1 MSPEVLTPTAP
12 GPKDG
17 DSSAAQG
24 LDHASDSDLA
34 AVHPALLGAFPQ
46 IRDNAAQARA
56 VGQSEGPLLIIAGP
70 GSGKT
75 QVLVWRTL
83 NLLMQGKA
91 EPDEIVVC
99 TFTEK
104 AAFELRDRI
113 SSAARQAGAAF
124 DLSDLVVG
132 TIHGI
137 CNRFLLKYRHR
148 TRLQAG
154 YDTLDD
160 LTQQLFLNDHF
171 SGVFGE
177 ADAAGKYLGRWSTKW
192 GAIANLVPYLN
203 KITEELIDPG
213 RLTGSLDEFTAAVGR
228 AYVAYVEQLHA
239 ANAVDFAHLQ
249 TEFLRLLDL
258 PEVGEAIA
266 GRIKYVMVDEYQDTN
281 FVQEELV
288 LRLARPQLNVAV
300 VGDEDQALYRFRG
313 ATVRNILEFPTR
325 FEACSR
331 ETLSINYRSHE
342 RIIRAYNRWMASAD
356 WQNPNGPDFRFP
368 KTIQAEPGAPY
379 PAYPAVFSIYG
390 TAARDEGERF
400 ADLVT
405 FLRDNGI
412 IEDYSQVA
420 LLLHSVRSDHSGKYL
435 DALARRGIP
444 AFCPRARGY
453 FESEEVRLMV
463 AALALILG
471 YHGEGRGKL
480 SGHALN
486 ELASYI
492 DASLIDLAKVATGT
506 PLAARLRALAAEV
519 ADLGEGQSLDRRVAD
534 YFYVLVADEP
544 FATYL
549 KDESRARNLAILSQL
564 LNTFQAYYHFTVITY
579 ANREWLRRQFFN
591 SFLRLLHEGG
601 INEYED
607 PDQPF
612 PKGYVQ
618 VMTIHQAKGLEF
630 PVVAVGSLHVATSTS
645 KGVDRV
651 LGPFYH
657 RPPFEPESRITD
669 FDRMR
674 LHYVAFS
681 RAAKVLALTSAERPK
696 PWFASIW
703 DGLPQWPY
711 VEKDLL
717 TVLSFKLR
725 ERIPLKRT
733 YSFTG
738 DLKVYETCPRQYEY
752 FRYYDFTPSRS
763 AVIFFGLL
771 VHQTIE
777 DVHRWVL
784 DGRLDEITDDVV
796 RGFFETNVRNLTRS
810 DVRPVGYEAREAAFR
825 QVLNYVHQNRD
836 QMARVIDTEV
846 DVSVEK
852 PDYILTGKIDLLL
865 GGDGKLE
872 LLDFK
877 SQVRPDRDDAYL
889 AAYVKQLHLYAHILE
904 QRYGKRPERLL
915 LYWTGEE
922 RRDDALMAFEYD
934 PGKVAAAGRHFDTV
948 VDAISRREF
957 AVRKA
962 PEPKICK
969 ECDFKTYCFRQGTIK
984 RVEG

>member
-1 MSPEVLTPTAP
+1 MSVDARRVTDEWRDYDHGIHPSLL
-12 GPKDG
+12 
-17 DSSAAQG
+17 SAY
-24 LDHASDSDLA
+24 
-34 AVHPALLGAFPQ
+34 PQ
-46 IRDNAAQARA
+46 LKDNAAQMRSVAH
-56 VGQSEGPLLIIAGP
+56 SEGPLLIIAGP

-83 NLLMQGKA
+83 NLLLTGKA
-91 EPDEIVVC
+91 LPAEVLVC

-104 AAFELRDRI
+104 AAYELRDRI
-113 SSAARQAGAAF
+113 ALDAKKVGYEG
-124 DLSDLVVG
+124 DLSDLLVG

-148 TRLQAG
+148 TRLLAG

-171 SGVFGE
+171 AEIVGE
-177 ADAAGKYLGRWSTKW
+177 PDADYRYFGRWSTKW
-192 GAIANLVPYLN
+192 GAIENLTPYLN
-203 KITEELIDPG
+203 KIAEELVDPS
-213 RLTGSLDEFTAAVGR
+213 RVAAAVDPFTAAVGR
-228 AYVAYVEQLHA
+228 AYQAYDEQLEA
-239 ANAVDFAHLQ
+239 ANAIDFAHLQ
-249 TEFLRLLDL
+249 TEFLRLLEQVD
-258 PEVGEAIA
+258 VGEAIA
-266 GRIKYVMVDEYQDTN
+266 GRIKYAMVDEYQDTN

-288 LRLARPQLNVAV
+288 LRLARPQMNIAV

-325 FEACSR
+325 FDTCAQ

-342 RIIRAYNRWMASAD
+342 RIIAAYDRWMASAD
-356 WQNPNGPDFRFP
+356 WSNPKGPDFRFP
-368 KTIQAEPGAPY
+368 KTIVPEPGAMY
-379 PAYPAVFSIYG
+379 PDYPAVFSVYG
-390 TAARDEGERF
+390 TSAKDEGERF
-400 ADLVT
+400 ADLVAY
-405 FLRDNGI
+405 LKEQGI
-412 IEDYSQVA
+412 VDDYSQIA
-420 LLLHSVRSDHSGKYL
+420 LLLHSVRGQHSERFL
-435 DALARRGIP
+435 DALSRKGIP

-453 FESEEVRLMV
+453 FENEEVRLMV
-463 AALALILG
+463 AALALVLG
-471 YHGEGRGKL
+471 YHGEGRGETW
-480 SGHALN
+480 GRALT
-486 ELASYI
+486 ELAAYI
-492 DASLIDLAKVATGT
+492 DDGLIDLAKAAAGK
-506 PLAARLRALAAEV
+506 PFAARLRALAEEV
-519 ADLGEGQSLDRRVAD
+519 SSLREGESLDRRVAD
-534 YFYVLVADEP
+534 YFYQLVAEEP
-544 FATYL
+544 FATFA
-549 KDESRARNLAILSQL
+549 KDENQARNLAILSQL
-564 LNTFQAYYHFTVITY
+564 LNTFQAFYHFTVITY

-612 PKGYVQ
+612 PQGYVQ
-618 VMTIHQAKGLEF
+618 VMTMHQAKGLEF
-630 PVVAVGSLHVATSTS
+630 PVVVVGSLNVAISTA
-645 KGVDRV
+645 KAVDRV
-651 LGPFYH
+651 LGPYYS
-657 RPPFEPESRITD
+657 RPPFEPESRVTD

-681 RAAKVLALTSAERPK
+681 RAAKVLVLTAADRPK
-696 PWFASIW
+696 DWFASIW

-711 VEKDLL
+711 VEKELL
-717 TVLSFKLR
+717 SVLNFKLR
-725 ERIPLKRT
+725 ERFALKKT

-777 DVHRWVL
+777 DVHRRVL
-784 DGRLDEITDDVV
+784 DGRLDGLTDEVI
-796 RGFFETNVRNLTRS
+796 RGFFDVNVRNLTRS

-825 QVLNYVHQNRD
+825 QVINYVHQNRD

-877 SQVRPDRDDAYL
+877 SQVRPSQDDAYL
-889 AAYVKQLHLYAHILE
+889 EVYVKQLQLYAHILE
-904 QRYGKRPERLL
+904 QRYGKRPDRLL
-915 LYWTGEE
+915 LYWTGEA
-922 RRDDALMAFEYD
+922 RREDALMVFPYEPA
-934 PGKVAAAGRHFDTV
+934 KVAEAGHHFDAV
-948 VDAISRREF
+948 VAKITRREF

>member
-1 MSPEVLTPTAP
+1 MTV
-12 GPKDG
+12 
-17 DSSAAQG
+17 AAGAIVDESIGQP
-24 LDHASDSDLA
+24 
-34 AVHPALLGAFPQ
+34 AVHPSLLGAYPQ
-46 IRDNAAQARA
+46 LRDNPAQMRA
-56 VGQSEGPLLIIAGP
+56 VAHSDGPLLIIAGP

-83 NLLMQGKA
+83 NLLLTGKA
-91 EPDEIVVC
+91 EPAEILVC

-104 AAFELRDRI
+104 AAYELRDRI
-113 SSAARQAGAAF
+113 SLDAKRVGYDG
-124 DLSDLVVG
+124 DLSDLLVG

-148 TRLQAG
+148 TRLLAG

-171 SGVFGE
+171 AEIFGE
-177 ADAAGKYLGRWSTKW
+177 TDENERYLGRWRTKW
-192 GAIANLVPYLN
+192 GAIENLIAYLN
-203 KITEELIDPG
+203 KIAEELVDPEG
-213 RLTGSLDEFTAAVGR
+213 LVAATDPFTAAVGR
-228 AYVAYVEQLHA
+228 AYRAYVEQLHT
-239 ANAVDFAHLQ
+239 ANAIDFAHLQ
-249 TEFLRLLDL
+249 TEFLQLLEL
-258 PEVGEAIA
+258 PDVGEAIA
-266 GRIKYVMVDEYQDTN
+266 GRIKYAMVDEYQDTN
-281 FVQEELV
+281 HVQEELV
-288 LRLARPQLNVAV
+288 MRLARPQMNVAV

-325 FEACSR
+325 FETCAR
-331 ETLSINYRSHE
+331 ETLSINYRSYG
-342 RIIRAYNRWMASAD
+342 RIIEAYDRWMASAD
-356 WQNPNGPDFRFP
+356 WSNPHGPDFRFP
-368 KTIQAEPGAPY
+368 KTIVPEPGVPY
-379 PAYPAVFSIYG
+379 PGYPAVFSIYG
-390 TAARDEGERF
+390 TSARDEAGRF
-400 ADLVT
+400 ADLVAY
-405 FLRDNGI
+405 LKEQGI
-412 IEDYSQVA
+412 VEDYSQVA
-420 LLLHSVRSDHSGKYL
+420 LLLHSVRGEHSRPYL
-435 DALARRGIP
+435 EALARKGIP

-453 FESEEVRLMV
+453 FENEEVRLMV
-463 AALALILG
+463 AALALVLG
-471 YHGEGRGKL
+471 YHGEGRGETW
-480 SGHALN
+480 GRALG
-486 ELASYI
+486 ELAAYV
-492 DASLIDLAKVATGT
+492 DAALIDLAKAATGT
-506 PLAARLRALAAEV
+506 PFAARLQGLVAEV
-519 ADLGEGQSLDRRVAD
+519 SGLREGESLDRRMAD
-534 YFYVLVADEP
+534 YFYQLVAEEP
-544 FATYL
+544 FATFV
-549 KDESRARNLAILSQL
+549 KDENRARNLAILSQL
-564 LNTFQAYYHFTVITY
+564 LNTFQAFYHFTVITH

-591 SFLRLLHEGG
+591 SFLRLLREGG

-630 PVVAVGSLHVATSTS
+630 PVVVVGSLHVATSTG

-651 LGPFYH
+651 LGPFYG
-657 RPPFEPESRITD
+657 RPAFEPESRITA

-681 RAAKVLALTSAERPK
+681 RAAKVLVLTSTERPK
-696 PWFASIW
+696 DWFAPIW

-711 VEKDLL
+711 VEKELL
-717 TVLSFKLR
+717 SVLNFKLR
-725 ERIPLKRT
+725 ERFPLKRT

-784 DGRLDEITDDVV
+784 DGRLDEITDEVI
-796 RGFFETNVRNLTRS
+796 RGFFDTNVRNLTRS
-810 DVRPVGYEAREAAFR
+810 DVRPVGFEAREAAFR

-836 QMARVIDTEV
+836 QMGRVIDTEV

-865 GGDGKLE
+865 GGDGRLE

-889 AAYVKQLHLYAHILE
+889 GVYVKQLHLYAHILE
-904 QRYGKRPERLL
+904 QRYGKRPDRLL
-915 LYWTGEE
+915 LYWTGEA
-922 RRDDALMAFEYD
+922 RREDALMVFPYE
-934 PGKVAAAGRHFDTV
+934 PGRVAEAGRHFDSV
-948 VDAISRREF
+948 VAKITRREF

-969 ECDFKTYCFRQGTIK
+969 ECDFKTYCYRQGTIK

>member
-1 MSPEVLTPTAP
+1 MTTTPEAVEAP
-12 GPKDG
+12 QALSA
-17 DSSAAQG
+17 SSAVAHDIHPNLLSAYPQLADNPAQMRSVA
-24 LDHASDSDLA
+24 H
-34 AVHPALLGAFPQ
+34 
-46 IRDNAAQARA
+46 
-56 VGQSEGPLLIIAGP
+56 SEGPLLIIAGP

-83 NLLMQGKA
+83 NLLLTGKA
-91 EPDEIVVC
+91 TPEEILVC

-104 AAFELRDRI
+104 AAYELRDRI
-113 SSAARQAGAAF
+113 ALDAKKSRYDR
-124 DLSDLVVG
+124 DLSGLLVG

-148 TRLQAG
+148 TRLLAG

-160 LTQQLFLNDHF
+160 LTQKLFLNDHF
-171 SGVFGE
+171 SEIFGE
-177 ADAAGKYLGRWSTKW
+177 PDTNERYFGRWLTKW
-192 GAIANLVPYLN
+192 GAIENLLPYLN
-203 KITEELIDPG
+203 KIAEELVDPSEVV
-213 RLTGSLDEFTAAVGR
+213 TSEEPFTAAVGR
-228 AYVAYVEQLHA
+228 AYQAYCEQLEA
-239 ANAVDFAHLQ
+239 ANTIDFAHLQ
-249 TEFLRLLDL
+249 TEFLRLLEQPDI
-258 PEVGEAIA
+258 GQAIA
-266 GRIKYVMVDEYQDTN
+266 GRIKYTMVDEYQDTN

-288 LRLARPQLNVAV
+288 LRLARPQMNVAV

-325 FEACSR
+325 FEACDQ
-331 ETLSINYRSHE
+331 ETLSINYRSHKG
-342 RIIRAYNRWMASAD
+342 IIAAYDQWMASAN
-356 WQNPNGPDFRFP
+356 WSNPKGPAFRFP
-368 KTIQAEPGAPY
+368 KTIEPEPGAAY
-379 PAYPAVFSIYG
+379 PSYPAVFSIYG
-390 TAARDEGERF
+390 TSARDEGERF
-400 ADLVT
+400 ADMVAYLKEQ
-405 FLRDNGI
+405 GI
-412 IEDYSQVA
+412 VEDYSQVA
-420 LLLHSVRSDHSGKYL
+420 LLLHSVRGDHSGRYL
-435 DALARRGIP
+435 EALTRKGIP

-453 FESEEVRLMV
+453 FENEEIRLMI

-471 YHGEGRGKL
+471 YHGEGRGETW
-480 SGHALN
+480 GRALAALAAYVDDALI
-486 ELASYI
+486 ELAK
-492 DASLIDLAKVATGT
+492 AGAGT
-506 PLAARLRALAAEV
+506 PLAVRLKALATEV
-519 ADLGEGQSLDRRVAD
+519 SDLREGQSLDRRVAD
-534 YFYVLVADEP
+534 YFYQLVAEEP
-544 FATYL
+544 FATYV
-549 KDESRARNLAILSQL
+549 KDENRARNLAILSQL
-564 LNTFQAYYHFTVITY
+564 LNTFQAFYHFTVVTY

-630 PVVAVGSLHVATSTS
+630 PVVVVGSLHVATSTS
-645 KGVDRV
+645 KAVDRV
-651 LGPFYH
+651 LGPHYN
-657 RPPFEPESRITD
+657 RPPFEPEDRITD

-681 RAAKVLALTSAERPK
+681 RAAKVLALTASDRPK
-696 PWFASIW
+696 NRFAPIW

-711 VEKDLL
+711 VEKELL
-717 TVLSFKLR
+717 SVLYFKLR
-725 ERIPLKRT
+725 ERFALKKS

-784 DGRLDEITDDVV
+784 DGRLDELTDGVI
-796 RGFFETNVRNLTRS
+796 RGFFDVNVRNLTRS

-825 QVLNYVHQNRD
+825 QVINYVHHNRD
-836 QMARVIDTEV
+836 QMARVIDAEV

-877 SQVRPDRDDAYL
+877 SQVRPDRNDAYL

-904 QRYGKRPERLL
+904 QRYGRRPDRLL

-922 RRDDALMAFEYD
+922 RREDALMVFPYD
-934 PGKVAAAGRHFDTV
+934 PAKVTEAGRHFDAV
-948 VDAISRREF
+948 VTKISSREF
-957 AVRKA
+957 AVRKV

-984 RVEG
+984 RVED

>member
-1 MSPEVLTPTAP
+1 VTASPETRPSTDVP
-12 GPKDG
+12 
-17 DSSAAQG
+17 
-24 LDHASDSDLA
+24 
-34 AVHPALLGAFPQ
+34 VHPALLTAYPQ
-46 IRDNAAQARA
+46 LRNNDAQMRA
-56 VGQSEGPLLIIAGP
+56 VAHSEGPLLIIAGP

-83 NLLMQGKA
+83 NLLLTEKA
-91 EPDEIVVC
+91 EPGEILVC

-104 AAFELRDRI
+104 AAYELRDRI
-113 SSAARQAGAAF
+113 SLDAKKVGYLG
-124 DLSDLVVG
+124 DLSDLLVG

-148 TRLQAG
+148 TRLLAG
-154 YDTLDD
+154 YDTLND
-160 LTQQLFLNDHF
+160 LTQQLFLNDQF
-171 SGVFGE
+171 AEVFGE
-177 ADAAGKYLGRWSTKW
+177 PDADGKFLSRWSTKW
-192 GAIANLVPYLN
+192 GAIENLIPYLN
-203 KITEELIDPG
+203 KIAEELVEPELLVASADP
-213 RLTGSLDEFTAAVGR
+213 FAAAIGR
-228 AYVAYVEQLHA
+228 AYLAYVEQLHEE
-239 ANAVDFAHLQ
+239 NAIDFAHLQ
-249 TEFLRLLDL
+249 TEFLRLLEQPD
-258 PEVGEAIA
+258 VGEAIA
-266 GRIKYVMVDEYQDTN
+266 GRIKYAMVDEYQDTN

-288 LRLARPQLNVAV
+288 LRLAKPQLNVAV

-325 FEACSR
+325 FESCAR

-342 RIIRAYNRWMASAD
+342 RIIRAYDHWMSSGD
-356 WQNPNGPDFRFP
+356 WSNPKGPDFRFP
-368 KTIQAEPGAPY
+368 KTIEPEPGAPY

-390 TAARDEGERF
+390 TSERDEGQRF
-400 ADLVT
+400 ADLVAYLKET
-405 FLRDNGI
+405 GVV
-412 IEDYSQVA
+412 EDYSQIA
-420 LLLHSVRSDHSGKYL
+420 LLLHSVRGDHSARYL

-444 AFCPRARGY
+444 TFCPRARGY
-453 FESEEVRLMV
+453 FENEEVRLMV

-471 YHGEGRGKL
+471 YHGDGRGEL
-480 SGHALN
+480 WGHALT
-486 ELASYI
+486 ELASYV
-492 DASLIDLAKVATGT
+492 DEGLIGLARATAGT
-506 PLAARLRALAAEV
+506 PLAARLQTLVAEV
-519 ADLGEGQSLDRRVAD
+519 ADLGEGQSLDRRLAD
-534 YFYVLVADEP
+534 FFYLLVAEEP
-544 FATYL
+544 FATFV
-549 KDESRARNLAILSQL
+549 KDENRARNLAILSQL
-564 LNTFQAYYHFTVITY
+564 LNTFQAHYHFTVITF

-612 PKGYVQ
+612 PRGYVQ

-630 PVVAVGSLHVATSTS
+630 PVVVVGSLHVATSTS
-645 KGVDRV
+645 KAVDRI
-651 LGPFYH
+651 LGPYYH
-657 RPPFEPESRITD
+657 RPPFEPVSRITD

-681 RAAKVLALTSAERPK
+681 RAAKILALTSTERPK
-696 PWFASIW
+696 DWFAPIW

-725 ERIPLKRT
+725 ERFPLKKAF
-733 YSFTG
+733 SFTG

-784 DGRLDEITDDVV
+784 DGRLDETTDEVI
-796 RGFFETNVRNLTRS
+796 RGFFEVNVRNLTRS
-810 DVRPVGYEAREAAFR
+810 DVRPVGYEAREAAYR

-889 AAYVKQLHLYAHILE
+889 DAYVKQLHLYAHILE
-904 QRYGKRPERLL
+904 QRYGKRPDRLL

-922 RRDDALMAFEYD
+922 RRENALMAFPYD
-934 PGKVAAAGRHFDTV
+934 PAKVAEAGRHFDTV
-948 VDAISRREF
+948 VGKISRREF

-969 ECDFKTYCFRQGTIK
+969 ECDFRTYCFRQGTIK

>member
-1 MSPEVLTPTAP
+1 MVAGSDVARA
-12 GPKDG
+12 
-17 DSSAAQG
+17 SA
-24 LDHASDSDLA
+24 DDLA
-34 AVHPALLGAFPQ
+34 SVHPDLLAAFPE
-46 IRDNAAQARA
+46 IRDNGAQARA
-56 VGQSEGPLLIIAGP
+56 VGHADGPLLIIAGP

-83 NLLMQGKA
+83 NLLLSGKA
-91 EPDEIVVC
+91 APDEIVVC

-113 SSAARQAGAAF
+113 SSAARKAGAAF
-124 DLSDLVVG
+124 DLSNLVVG

-154 YDTLDD
+154 YDTLDE

-171 SGVFGE
+171 AEIVGE
-177 ADAAGKYLGRWSTKW
+177 RDADDRYLGRWTTKW
-192 GAIANLVPYLN
+192 GAIGTLIPYLN
-203 KITEELIDPG
+203 KIAEELVDPA
-213 RLTGSLDEFTAAVGR
+213 RLTAAADPFTAAVGR
-228 AYVAYVEQLHA
+228 AYVAYVEQLQA
-239 ANAVDFAHLQ
+239 ANTIDFAHLQ
-249 TEFLRLLDL
+249 TEFLRLLEQPD
-258 PEVGEAIA
+258 VGEAIA
-266 GRIKYVMVDEYQDTN
+266 GQIRYVIVDEYQDTN

-288 LRLARPQLNVAV
+288 LRLARPQMNVAV

-325 FEACSR
+325 FEACRR
-331 ETLSINYRSHE
+331 ETLSINYRSHA
-342 RIIRAYNRWMASAD
+342 RIIAAYDRWMASAD
-356 WQNPNGPDFRFP
+356 WRNPSGPDFRFP
-368 KTIQAEPGAPY
+368 KTIVPEPGAPF

-390 TAARDEGERF
+390 TSARDEAERF
-400 ADLVT
+400 ADLVAY
-405 FLRDNGI
+405 LKAQGI
-412 IEDYSQVA
+412 VEDYSQVA
-420 LLLHSVRSDHSGKYL
+420 LLLHSVRTDHSGSYL

-444 AFCPRARGY
+444 AFCPRARGF
-453 FESEEVRLMV
+453 FENDEVRLMV
-463 AALALILG
+463 AALALVLG
-471 YHGEGRGKL
+471 YHGDGRG
-480 SGHALN
+480 
-486 ELASYI
+486 ELAGRALAELAAYV
-492 DASLIDLAKVATGT
+492 DAALIDLAKVAAGT
-506 PLAARLRALAAEV
+506 PLAGRLQELAAEV
-519 ADLGEGQSLDRRVAD
+519 ARLRDGDQLDRRVAD
-534 YFYVLVADEP
+534 YFYLLVAEEP
-544 FATYL
+544 FATWV
-549 KDESRARNLAILSQL
+549 KDENRARNLAILSQL
-564 LNTFQAYYHFTVITY
+564 LNTFQAFYHFTVITH

-630 PVVAVGSLHVATSTS
+630 PVVVVGSLHVGTSTG

-651 LGPFYH
+651 LGPYYS
-657 RPPFEPESRITD
+657 RPPFEPEGRITA

-681 RAAKVLALTSAERPK
+681 RAAKVLVLTSTERPK
-696 PWFASIW
+696 DWFAPIW

-717 TVLSFKLR
+717 SVLNFKLR
-725 ERIPLKRT
+725 ERVPLKKT

-777 DVHRWVL
+777 DVHRLVL
-784 DGRLDEITDDVV
+784 DGRLGDLTDELI
-796 RGFFETNVRNLTRS
+796 REFFETNVRNLARS
-810 DVRPVGYEAREAAFR
+810 DVRPVGREAREAAYR

-836 QMARVIDTEV
+836 QMERVIDTEV

-852 PDYILTGKIDLLL
+852 PHYILTGKIDLLL
-865 GGDGKLE
+865 GGDGRLE

-877 SQVRPDRDDAYL
+877 SQVRPERGASAL
-889 AAYVKQLHLYAHILE
+889 GVYVKQLQLYAHILE
-904 QRYGKRPERLL
+904 QRYGKRPDRLL
-915 LYWTGEE
+915 LYWTGEA
-922 RRDDALMAFEYD
+922 RREDALMTFPYEPA
-934 PGKVAAAGRHFDTV
+934 KVAEAGRHFDDIVARIT
-948 VDAISRREF
+948 RREF

-969 ECDFKTYCFRQGTIK
+969 ECDFRTYCYRQGTIK
-984 RVEG
+984 RVEA

>member
-1 MSPEVLTPTAP
+1 MTPLTTEV
-12 GPKDG
+12 
-17 DSSAAQG
+17 G
-24 LDHASDSDLA
+24 LEA
-34 AVHPALLGAFPQ
+34 AVHPALLKTFPALL
-46 IRDNAAQARA
+46 NNPAQLRA
-56 VGQSEGPLLIIAGP
+56 VAHTDGPLLIIAGP

-75 QVLVWRTL
+75 QVLVWRAL
-83 NLLMQGKA
+83 NLLLSGKA
-91 EPDEIVVC
+91 EAGEILVS

-104 AAFELRDRI
+104 AAYELRDRI
-113 SSAARQAGAAF
+113 SLDARKVGYRG
-124 DLSDLVVG
+124 DLSDLLVG

-137 CNRFLLKYRHR
+137 CNRFLGKYRHR
-148 TRLQAG
+148 TRLLAG
-154 YDTLDD
+154 YETLDD
-160 LTQQLFLNDHF
+160 LTQQLFINDRF
-171 SGVFGE
+171 EEIVGPPDDG
-177 ADAAGKYLGRWSTKW
+177 GKYLGRWSTKW
-192 GAIANLVPYLN
+192 GTIDQLVPYLN
-203 KITEELIDPG
+203 KLAEELVDPHAVAA
-213 RLTGSLDEFTAAVGR
+213 SADPFTAAIGR
-228 AYVAYVEQLHA
+228 VYLAYEAALGE
-239 ANAVDFAHLQ
+239 ANAIDFAHLQ

-258 PEVGEAIA
+258 PDVGERIA
-266 GRIKYVMVDEYQDTN
+266 GRVKYVMVDEYQDTN
-281 FVQEELV
+281 HVQEELI

-325 FEACSR
+325 FETCAR

-342 RIIRAYNRWMASAD
+342 RIIGANDRWMASAD
-356 WQNPNGPDFRFP
+356 WSNPKGPDFRFA
-368 KTIQAEPGAPY
+368 KTTVPEPGVMY
-379 PAYPAVFSIYG
+379 PGYPAVFSIYG
-390 TAARDEGERF
+390 TSARDEGERF
-400 ADLVT
+400 ADMVAYLKQQ
-405 FLRDNGI
+405 GI
-412 IEDYSQVA
+412 VEDYSQIA
-420 LLLHSVRSDHSGKYL
+420 LLLHSVRGEHSGRYL

-453 FESEEVRLMV
+453 FENDEVRLMV
-463 AALALILG
+463 AALALVLG
-471 YHGEGRGKL
+471 YHGEGRGETW
-480 SGHALN
+480 GRALA
-486 ELASYI
+486 ELAAYV
-492 DASLIDLAKVATGT
+492 DGALIDLAKAAAGT
-506 PLAARLRALAAEV
+506 PFAARLQALVAEV
-519 ADLGEGQSLDRRVAD
+519 SGLREGESLDRRSAD
-534 YFYVLVADEP
+534 YFYQLVAEEP
-544 FATYL
+544 FATYV
-549 KDESRARNLAILSQL
+549 KDENRARNLAILSQL
-564 LNTFQAYYHFTVITY
+564 LNTFQAFYHFTVITF

-645 KGVDRV
+645 KAVDRV
-651 LGPFYH
+651 LGPYYS
-657 RPPFEPESRITD
+657 RPPFEPDGRITD

-681 RAAKVLALTSAERPK
+681 RAAMVLVLTSTDRPK
-696 PWFASIW
+696 DWFAPIW

-711 VEKDLL
+711 VEKQLL
-717 TVLSFKLR
+717 SVLNFKLR
-725 ERIPLKRT
+725 ERLPLKKT

-784 DGRLDEITDDVV
+784 DGRLDEITDEVI

-825 QVLNYVHQNRD
+825 QVINYVNQNRD

-877 SQVRPDRDDAYL
+877 SQVRPDRHDTYLVAYI
-889 AAYVKQLHLYAHILE
+889 KQLHLYAHILE
-904 QRYGKRPERLL
+904 QRYGKRPDRLL

-922 RRDDALMAFEYD
+922 RREDALMAFPYD
-934 PGKVAAAGRHFDTV
+934 PSKVDAAGRHFDTV
-948 VDAISRREF
+948 VSKISRREF
-957 AVRKA
+957 AVRRA

>member
-1 MSPEVLTPTAP
+1 MRCVA
-12 GPKDG
+12 
-17 DSSAAQG
+17 
-24 LDHASDSDLA
+24 HSD
-34 AVHPALLGAFPQ
+34 
-46 IRDNAAQARA
+46 
-56 VGQSEGPLLIIAGP
+56 GPLLIIAGP

-83 NLLMQGKA
+83 NLLLTEKA
-91 EPDEIVVC
+91 TPAEILVC

-104 AAFELRDRI
+104 SAYELRDRI
-113 SSAARQAGAAF
+113 ALDAKKVGYTG
-124 DLSDLVVG
+124 DLSDLLVG

-148 TRLQAG
+148 TRLLAG

-171 SGVFGE
+171 EQIFGPPDE
-177 ADAAGKYLGRWSTKW
+177 DERYLGRWTTKW
-192 GAIANLVPYLN
+192 GAIENLIPYLN
-203 KITEELIDPG
+203 KIAEELVDPAG
-213 RLTGSLDEFTAAVGR
+213 LQASADPFTAAVGR
-228 AYVAYVEQLHA
+228 AYIAYVEQLHA
-239 ANAVDFAHLQ
+239 ENAIDFAHLQ
-249 TEFLRLLDL
+249 TEFLQLLEQPD
-258 PEVGEAIA
+258 VGGAIA
-266 GRIKYVMVDEYQDTN
+266 GRIKYAMVDEYQDTN

-288 LRLARPQLNVAV
+288 LRLARPQMNVAV

-325 FEACSR
+325 FETCAQ

-342 RIIRAYNRWMASAD
+342 RIIAAYDGWMASAD
-356 WQNPNGPDFRFP
+356 WSNHNGPDFRFA
-368 KTIQAEPGAPY
+368 KTIVPEPGVPY
-379 PAYPAVFSIYG
+379 PGYPAVFSIYG
-390 TAARDEGERF
+390 TSARDEAGRF
-400 ADLVT
+400 ADLVAY
-405 FLRDNGI
+405 LKEQGI
-412 IEDYSQVA
+412 VEDYSQVA
-420 LLLHSVRSDHSGKYL
+420 LLLHSVRTEHSGRYL
-435 DALARRGIP
+435 DALASKGIP

-453 FESEEVRLMV
+453 FENEEVRLMV
-463 AALALILG
+463 AALTLVLG
-471 YHGEGRGKL
+471 YHGEGRGDTP
-480 SGHALN
+480 GRALT
-486 ELASYI
+486 ELAAYVD
-492 DASLIDLAKVATGT
+492 DALIALAKVATGT
-506 PLAARLRALAAEV
+506 PFAARLQALVAEV
-519 ADLGEGQSLDRRVAD
+519 SGLSEGESLDRRVAD
-534 YFYVLVADEP
+534 YLYLLVAEEP
-544 FATYL
+544 FATYV
-549 KDESRARNLAILSQL
+549 KDENRARNLAILSQL
-564 LNTFQAYYHFTVITY
+564 LNTFQAFYHFTVITY
-579 ANREWLRRQFFN
+579 ANRDWLRRQFFN

-630 PVVAVGSLHVATSTS
+630 PVVIVGSLHVATSTS
-645 KGVDRV
+645 KGIDRV
-651 LGPFYH
+651 LGPFYG
-657 RPPFEPESRITD
+657 RPPFEPESRITA

-674 LHYVAFS
+674 LYYVAFS
-681 RAAKVLALTSAERPK
+681 RAEKVLVLTSTERPK
-696 PWFASIW
+696 DWFAPIW

-717 TVLSFKLR
+717 SVLNFKLR
-725 ERIPLKRT
+725 ERFPLKRS

-777 DVHRWVL
+777 DVHRRVL
-784 DGRLDEITDDVV
+784 DGRLDEVTDELI
-796 RGFFETNVRNLTRS
+796 REFFDTNVRNLTRS
-810 DVRPVGYEAREAAFR
+810 DVRPVGVEAREAAFR
-825 QVLNYVHQNRD
+825 QVINYVHQNRD
-836 QMARVIDTEV
+836 QMARVVDTEV
-846 DVSVEK
+846 DVSLEK

-889 AAYVKQLHLYAHILE
+889 ALYVKQLQLYAHILE
-904 QRYGKRPERLL
+904 QRYGKRPDRLL
-915 LYWTGEE
+915 LYWTGEV
-922 RRDDALMAFEYD
+922 RREDALMVFPYEPA
-934 PGKVAAAGRHFDTV
+934 KVAEAGRHFDAV
-948 VDAISRREF
+948 VAKITKREF

-969 ECDFKTYCFRQGTIK
+969 ECDFKTYCYRQGTIK

>member
-1 MSPEVLTPTAP
+1 MIEPPYRVAN
-12 GPKDG
+12 
-17 DSSAAQG
+17 SAAVG
-24 LDHASDSDLA
+24 MVHAS
-34 AVHPALLGAFPQ
+34 LLKAYPQ
-46 IRDNAAQARA
+46 LRDNPAQMRA
-56 VGQSEGPLLIIAGP
+56 VAHSEGPLLIIAGP

-83 NLLMQGKA
+83 NLLLTGSA
-91 EPDEIVVC
+91 EAAEILVC

-104 AAFELRDRI
+104 AAYELRDRI
-113 SSAARQAGAAF
+113 SLDAKKVGYDG
-124 DLSDLVVG
+124 DLSDLLVG

-148 TRLQAG
+148 TRLLAG
-154 YDTLDD
+154 FDTLDD

-171 SGVFGE
+171 AEIFGKPDE
-177 ADAAGKYLGRWSTKW
+177 NERYLGRWTTKW
-192 GAIANLVPYLN
+192 GAIENLIPYLN
-203 KITEELIDPG
+203 KIAEELVDPG
-213 RLTGSLDEFTAAVGR
+213 RVIAADDLFAASVGR
-228 AYVAYVEQLHA
+228 AYHAYCEQLEA
-239 ANAVDFAHLQ
+239 ANAIDFAHLQ
-249 TEFLRLLDL
+249 TEFLQLLAQPDI
-258 PEVGEAIA
+258 GEALA
-266 GRIKYVMVDEYQDTN
+266 GRIKYAMVDEYQDTN
-281 FVQEELV
+281 FVQEELI
-288 LRLARPQLNVAV
+288 LRLARPQMNVAV

-325 FEACSR
+325 FETCAQ

-342 RIIRAYNRWMASAD
+342 RIIGTYDRWMASAD
-356 WQNPNGPDFRFP
+356 WSNPKGPDFRFA
-368 KTIQAEPGAPY
+368 KTIVQEPGAMY
-379 PAYPAVFSIYG
+379 PGYPAVFSIYG
-390 TAARDEGERF
+390 TSGRDEGERF
-400 ADLVT
+400 ADMVAYLKT
-405 FLRDNGI
+405 QGI
-412 IEDYSQVA
+412 VEDYSQIA
-420 LLLHSVRSDHSGKYL
+420 LLLRSVRGEHSGRYL
-435 DALARRGIP
+435 DALARKGIP

-453 FESEEVRLMV
+453 FENEEVRLMV
-463 AALALILG
+463 AALALVLG
-471 YHGEGRGKL
+471 YHGEGRGETW
-480 SGHALN
+480 GRALT
-486 ELASYI
+486 ELAAYV
-492 DASLIDLAKVATGT
+492 DAALVDLAKAAAGT
-506 PLAARLRALAAEV
+506 PFAARLQGLVAEV
-519 ADLGEGQSLDRRVAD
+519 SGLREGESLDRRMAD
-534 YFYVLVADEP
+534 YFYQLVAEEP
-544 FATYL
+544 FSTYV
-549 KDESRARNLAILSQL
+549 KDENRARNLAILSQL
-564 LNTFQAYYHFTVITY
+564 LNTFQAFYHFTVITY

-601 INEYED
+601 INEHED
-607 PDQPF
+607 PDRPF

-630 PVVAVGSLHVATSTS
+630 PVVVVGSLHVATSTG

-651 LGPFYH
+651 LGPFYG
-657 RPPFEPESRITD
+657 RPPFEPESRITA

-681 RAAKVLALTSAERPK
+681 RAAKVLVLTSTERPK
-696 PWFASIW
+696 DWFAPIW

-711 VEKDLL
+711 VEKELL
-717 TVLSFKLR
+717 SVLNFKLR
-725 ERIPLKRT
+725 ERFPLKKT

-784 DGRLDEITDDVV
+784 DGRLDEITDEVIRD
-796 RGFFETNVRNLTRS
+796 FFDTNVRNLTRS
-810 DVRPVGYEAREAAFR
+810 DVRPVGFEAREAAFR

-852 PDYILTGKIDLLL
+852 TDYILTGKIDLLL

-877 SQVRPDRDDAYL
+877 SQVRPDRDDSYL
-889 AAYVKQLHLYAHILE
+889 GVYVKQLQLYAHILE
-904 QRYGKRPERLL
+904 QRYGKRPDRLL
-915 LYWTGEE
+915 LYWTGEASRE
-922 RRDDALMAFEYD
+922 DALMVFPYEPA
-934 PGKVAAAGRHFDTV
+934 KVAEAGRHFDAVIAKITG
-948 VDAISRREF
+948 REF

-969 ECDFKTYCFRQGTIK
+969 ECDFKTYCYRQGTIK

>member
-1 MSPEVLTPTAP
+1 MTASPVTRPPTDVP
-12 GPKDG
+12 
-17 DSSAAQG
+17 
-24 LDHASDSDLA
+24 
-34 AVHPALLGAFPQ
+34 VHPALLTAYPQ
-46 IRDNAAQARA
+46 LRDNDAQMRA
-56 VGQSEGPLLIIAGP
+56 VGHSEGPLLIIAGP

-83 NLLMQGKA
+83 NLLLTEKA
-91 EPDEIVVC
+91 EPPEILVC

-104 AAFELRDRI
+104 AAYELRDRI
-113 SSAARQAGAAF
+113 SLDAKKVGYLG
-124 DLSDLVVG
+124 DLSDLLIG

-148 TRLQAG
+148 TRLLAG

-171 SGVFGE
+171 AEIFGE
-177 ADAAGKYLGRWSTKW
+177 PDENDRYLGRWTTKW
-192 GAIANLVPYLN
+192 GAIENLIPYLN
-203 KITEELIDPG
+203 KIAEELVDPEG
-213 RLTGSLDEFTAAVGR
+213 PAASADPFTTAVGR
-228 AYVAYVEQLHA
+228 AYRAYVEQLRA
-239 ANAVDFAHLQ
+239 ANAIDFAHLQ
-249 TEFLRLLDL
+249 TEFLGLLEQPDI
-258 PEVGEAIA
+258 GEAIA
-266 GRIKYVMVDEYQDTN
+266 GRIKYAMVDEYQDTN

-288 LRLARPQLNVAV
+288 LRLARPQMNVAV

-325 FEACSR
+325 FDTCAR

-342 RIIRAYNRWMASAD
+342 RIIEAYDRWMASAD
-356 WQNPNGPDFRFP
+356 WSNPKGPDFRFP
-368 KTIQAEPGAPY
+368 KTIVPEPGVPY
-379 PAYPAVFSIYG
+379 PGYPAVFSIYG
-390 TAARDEGERF
+390 TSARDEASRF
-400 ADLVT
+400 ADLVAY
-405 FLRDNGI
+405 LKDQGI
-412 IEDYSQVA
+412 VEDYSQVA
-420 LLLHSVRSDHSGKYL
+420 LLLHSVRQEHSGRYL
-435 DALARRGIP
+435 EALARKSIP

-453 FESEEVRLMV
+453 FENEEVRLMV
-463 AALALILG
+463 AALALVLG
-471 YHGEGRGKL
+471 YHGEGRGETW
-480 SGHALN
+480 GRALA
-486 ELASYI
+486 ELAAYVD
-492 DASLIDLAKVATGT
+492 DALIDLAKAATGT
-506 PLAARLRALAAEV
+506 PLAARLQGLVAEV
-519 ADLGEGQSLDRRVAD
+519 AGLQEGESLDRRVAD
-534 YFYVLVADEP
+534 YFYQLVAEEP
-544 FATYL
+544 FATFV
-549 KDESRARNLAILSQL
+549 KDENQARNLAILSQL
-564 LNTFQAYYHFTVITY
+564 LNTFQAFYHFTVITY

-630 PVVAVGSLHVATSTS
+630 PVVIVGSLHVATSTG

-651 LGPFYH
+651 LGPFYG
-657 RPPFEPESRITD
+657 RPPFEPESRITA
-669 FDRMR
+669 FDRRR

-681 RAAKVLALTSAERPK
+681 RAAKVLVLTSTERPK
-696 PWFASIW
+696 DWFASIW

-711 VEKDLL
+711 VEKELL
-717 TVLSFKLR
+717 SVLNFKLR
-725 ERIPLKRT
+725 ERFPLKKT

-784 DGRLDEITDDVV
+784 DGRLDEITDEVI
-796 RGFFETNVRNLTRS
+796 RGFFDANVRNLTRS
-810 DVRPVGYEAREAAFR
+810 DVRPVGYEAREAAFQ

-889 AAYVKQLHLYAHILE
+889 DAYVKQLHLYAHILE
-904 QRYGKRPERLL
+904 QRYGKRPDRLL

-922 RRDDALMAFEYD
+922 RRENALMAFPYD
-934 PGKVAAAGRHFDTV
+934 PGKVAEAGRHFDTV
-948 VDAISRREF
+948 VAKITRREF

-969 ECDFKTYCFRQGTIK
+969 ECDFKTYCYRQGTIK
-984 RVEG
+984 RVEA